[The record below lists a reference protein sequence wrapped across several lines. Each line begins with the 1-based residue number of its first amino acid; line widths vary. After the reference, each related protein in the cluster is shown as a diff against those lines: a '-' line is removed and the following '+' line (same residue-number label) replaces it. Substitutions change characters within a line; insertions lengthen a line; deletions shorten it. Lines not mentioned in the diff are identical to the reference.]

1 MEKPHLCY
9 RNSDFVFCMLIGIVC
24 FFCPT
29 MTKYE
34 KRKGIKMKIH
44 YWLKWCMRIT
54 DVERL
59 KKGSVVTLYETLKEY
74 PENLGI
80 ITKNPYTDKTDGE
93 IKSEI
98 MYLTGRRKGI
108 KKLILMSDYDVL
120 PQSNGTYKK
129 ENFIIISSMIPTEYI
144 GEIFQMTKLNPAKTI
159 L

>member
-1 MEKPHLCY
+1 
-9 RNSDFVFCMLIGIVC
+9 
-24 FFCPT
+24 